1 MSLGK
6 KVGIASAI
14 MMASVLLSRMIGV
27 AREIV
32 IAYIGG
38 ATGAVDAYLVSFT
51 VPEILNHIV
60 ASGFL
65 SVTFIPIF
73 SEYLARNR
81 EEEGWQ
87 VFSLILTCFGGL
99 LLLFI
104 AAGHFFTSDLIDL
117 AARGR
122 ADPQFKSTAVRM
134 TRIIIPA
141 QFFFFAGGLFMAVQ
155 FAKEKFFIPALAPLI
170 YNLGIIGGGLVLGDR
185 YGMEGFSWGVLAG
198 AFIGNFALQ
207 YWGARRVGLKFRLNF
222 NVRHPDFKTYI
233 GLTLPLMI
241 GLTMMFSMEI
251 FIRFFGSYLPAGHI
265 AGLNYSRT
273 ILLIPVG
280 LFGQAVGVASFPFM
294 ARLVAEN
301 RLTEMNRLLNDTLR
315 FLALVLPFS
324 ALVMVL
330 RHEIVQLLFQRGRFD
345 AAATDLTAPILIYLL
360 PAAFALSAY
369 AVVVRGF
376 YAAKNTW
383 FPALFGTC
391 AVLASLPLY
400 WYGMQWL
407 GARGIALAVAVS
419 AFLQAGLL
427 YGLWNRKTAN
437 ADSRR
442 VYGFT
447 LKILAIS
454 LLLGGVIEWLRVQVA
469 GLFVPGTAISAAGV
483 CLTVGGVF
491 TLLLLAAGRV
501 FGIPEIRIF
510 FQRLRAVILR
520 R

>member
-14 MMASVLLSRMIGV
+14 MMASVLLSRFIGV
-27 AREIV
+27 AREMI
-32 IAYIGG
+32 IAYVGG

-73 SEYLARNR
+73 AEYLARDR

-87 VFSLILTCFGGL
+87 VLSVILTCFGGL
-99 LLLFI
+99 LLILI
-104 AAGHFFTSDLIDL
+104 VLSHFFASDLIDL

-122 ADPQFKSTAVRM
+122 ASPEFKSVAVRM

-170 YNLGIIGGGLVLGDR
+170 YNLGIIGGGLLLGDR
-185 YGMEGFSWGVLAG
+185 HGMEGFSWGVLAG

-207 YWGARRVGLKFRLNF
+207 LWGARRVGLRFRLNF
-222 NVRHPDFKTYI
+222 NVRHPDFMTYI
-233 GLTLPLMI
+233 RLTLPLMV

-294 ARLVAEN
+294 ARLVAEKK
-301 RLTEMNRLLNDTLR
+301 LTEMNRLLNDTLR
-315 FLALVLPFS
+315 FLALVIPIS
-324 ALVMVL
+324 ALFMVL
-330 RHEIVQLLFQRGRFD
+330 RHEIIQLLFQRGRFD
-345 AAATDLTAPILIYLL
+345 AAAADLTAPILIYLM
-360 PAAFALSAY
+360 PGAFALSAY
-369 AVVVRGF
+369 AVVVRSF

-383 FPALFGTC
+383 FPAVFGTV
-391 AVLASLPLY
+391 AVLVCLPLY

-407 GARGIALAVAVS
+407 GARGVALAVAGS
-419 AFLQAGLL
+419 ALLQAWLL
-427 YGLWNRKTAN
+427 YVLWNRKTGN
-437 ADSRR
+437 ADSPI
-442 VYGFT
+442 VYRFI

-454 LLLGGVIEWLRVQVA
+454 LVLGVGIEWLRTQLVS
-469 GLFVPGTAISAAGV
+469 LFAPDTMVSAVLV
-483 CLTVGGVF
+483 CLTVGGLFV
-491 TLLLLAAGRV
+491 LLLLGAGRL
-501 FGIPEIRIF
+501 FGIPEIRILF
-510 FQRLRAVILR
+510 ERVLARVR
-520 R
+520 RR